1 MVEQKSS
8 ILERLKVCWNVLT
21 KKNYVYFGVGKEPIV
36 WNEDGSYKSTN
47 PDALRCYS
55 CVTYDY
61 KFDSNKGIQNLHDF
75 VWGCIEKFAKQAQ
88 EGKY

>member
-21 KKNYVYFGVGKEPIV
+21 KKNYVYFGVGKEPCV
-36 WNEDGSYKSTN
+36 WNEDGTYKAVKEN
-47 PDALRCYS
+47 ALS
-55 CVTYDY
+55 CFCSITYDY
-61 KFDSNKGIQNLHDF
+61 QFNSKTGIQNLHDF
-75 VWGCIEKFAKQAQ
+75 VWGCIEKFAKEAQ